1 MVRQEQEAQKKKLEH
16 IKNTKLNEMKGLG
29 IPDKY
34 QADLAKKKVDWTK
47 LETK

>member
-1 MVRQEQEAQKKKLEH
+1 MRQDQEAQKKKIEY
-16 IKNTKLNEMKGLG
+16 IKQGKLGEMRDLG

-34 QADLAKKKVDWTK
+34 QADLAKKKVDWGK